1 MKKII
6 TPLIS
11 IIAIT
16 LTIVFLDPITDKLSS
31 LISKMPEVIV
41 KSSNDY
47 SKNTSYLYVQ
57 HTDYFTPY
65 S

>member
-1 MKKII
+1 MNKII

-31 LISKMPEVIV
+31 LISKKPEVIV

-47 SKNTSYLYVQ
+47 SKNTRDRKSVV
-57 HTDYFTPY
+57 
-65 S
+65 

>member
-47 SKNTSYLYVQ
+47 SKNKLFICTTY
-57 HTDYFTPY
+57 
-65 S
+65 

>member
-16 LTIVFLDPITDKLSS
+16 LTIVFLDPITDKLSD
-31 LISKMPEVIV
+31 LISK
-41 KSSNDY
+41 K
-47 SKNTSYLYVQ
+47 
-57 HTDYFTPY
+57 
-65 S
+65 

>member
-47 SKNTSYLYVQ
+47 SKNTSYMSTAAHLRR
-57 HTDYFTPY
+57 
-65 S
+65 SS